1 MPDLFKLRG
10 RDRTAAECLSM
21 MQVGVPLDALIAGL
35 CGRAV
40 STTDW
45 HSVIALA
52 NRTLLTP
59 ALFSALTHSIEIH
72 SVPPDVREYLRFIH
86 ACNCERN
93 VRLRAQLME
102 AVAALN
108 RRGIV
113 PLLLK
118 GAVPLFVSP
127 ADRVPAR
134 MTSDL
139 DLSVEAAD
147 ETGAQA
153 CLAKLDYVP
162 LAGARG
168 MARPQDAGLLELR
181 QTQGKELGRSTLVER
196 DCLRARI
203 PSAEARALHWIRH
216 DLIKEGDYWRGRI
229 ELRHLHDLAQLAQTE
244 HVQWTS
250 LRAAMPDERSR
261 RALDVQLLAL
271 HDLFG
276 VRVPCEHTQR
286 PVIRLQHWRRIFTA
300 KHPVIGAPVRLA
312 GNLAWGAWRFSQSDD
327 LAQRGLFDLARR
339 IGRTVLESDH
349 PSKI

>member
-1 MPDLFKLRG
+1 
-10 RDRTAAECLSM
+10 M

-35 CGRAV
+35 CGRSV
-40 STTDW
+40 CTTDW
-45 HSVIALA
+45 HSLIALA

-59 ALFSALTHSIEIH
+59 ELFSALTHSCEIN
-72 SVPPDVREYLRFIH
+72 SLPPDVREYLHFIY
-86 ACNCERN
+86 ACNRERN

-102 AVAALN
+102 AAAALN

-139 DLSVEAAD
+139 DLAVEAAD
-147 ETGAQA
+147 ETGAQE
-153 CLAKLDYVP
+153 CLAELDYVP

-168 MARPQDAGLLELR
+168 MTRPQDAGVLELR
-181 QTQGKELGRSTLVER
+181 PSRAKELGRSTLVER
-196 DCLRARI
+196 DRVRARI
-203 PSAEARALHWIRH
+203 PSAEARALHWILH

-229 ELRHLHDLAQLAQTE
+229 ELRHLHDLAHLAQTE
-244 HVQWTS
+244 HVQWIS
-250 LRAAMPDERSR
+250 LRAAMLDQTSR
-261 RALDVQLLAL
+261 HALDVQLLAL

-276 VRVPCEHTQR
+276 VSVPCEHTQR
-286 PVIRLQHWRRIFTA
+286 PLIRFQHWRRIFTA
-300 KHPVIGAPVRLA
+300 RHPVIGAPMRLA
-312 GNLAWGAWRFSQSDD
+312 GNLVWGARRFSQSDD

-339 IGRTVLESDH
+339 IGRTVLQGDH
-349 PSKI
+349 PAKI